1 MKLNNIFLVPQK
13 TSAYCNFRN
22 GKQKKG
28 KKSREGLFEEL
39 QLVKEIWDNFH
50 FFVPKI
56 PEIAG
61 AESNRYMYIFGKKNL
76 EYVTRLFCYNPL
88 I

>member
-1 MKLNNIFLVPQK
+1 VHIA
-13 TSAYCNFRN
+13 TSGIGSR
-22 GKQKKG
+22 KKR
-28 KKSREGLFEEL
+28 KESREGLFEEL

-61 AESNRYMYIFGKKNL
+61 AESNRYMYVFGKNISNMSQG
-76 EYVTRLFCYNPL
+76 YFV
-88 I
+88 IIH

>member
-1 MKLNNIFLVPQK
+1 MHIA
-13 TSAYCNFRN
+13 TSGIGSR
-22 GKQKKG
+22 KKR
-28 KKSREGLFEEL
+28 KESREGLFEEL

-61 AESNRYMYIFGKKNL
+61 AESNRYMYVFGEKNL